1 MKLFIFFILSVS
13 SFANWT
19 KTPSAEFSLPPPPEK
34 GSETYK
40 QDFSQLKKY
49 QESRGEK
56 ECNLAAQQEHP
67 TFFAF
72 FGNSELL
79 SDDER
84 KASKDLVTK
93 VMKLTERIAGYHKD
107 KFRRPRPYDVD
118 SSLEPC
124 AKKPGGAKSY
134 PSSHAASAA
143 AAACVLGNILQDRKQ
158 ELSDWGDYLG
168 ELRVI
173 VGVHHPSDV
182 NAGRSLGRAV
192 CDYLENLT
200 EFQKEMEIVK
210 KQIAKP

>member
-1 MKLFIFFILSVS
+1 MKIFILLFLALQSY
-13 SFANWT
+13 ANWT
-19 KTPSAEFSLPPPPEK
+19 KTPSAEFSLSPPPEK
-34 GSETYK
+34 GSEAYK
-40 QDFSQLKKY
+40 QDFAQLKKY
-49 QESRGEK
+49 QESRSEK

-67 TFFAF
+67 TFSAF
-72 FGNSELL
+72 FGQSILL
-79 SDDER
+79 TEEEK

-93 VMKLTERIAGYHKD
+93 VMKLTERVSGYQKD

-118 SSLEPC
+118 LSLVPC
-124 AKKPGGAKSY
+124 AKKPGGSKSY

-143 AAACVLGNILQDRKQ
+143 AAACVLGSIVEEKKL
-158 ELSDWGDYLG
+158 ELAEWGDYLG

-192 CDYLENLT
+192 CEYLETLT
-200 EFQKEMEIVK
+200 DFQKELESVK